1 MISKYLSIVSLSRFQ
16 IFFFEIVQCLIP
28 VGNKFVICLHIT
40 KIPNTLTKVVKR
52 NVSFSAT
59 RVHSFSGSRET
70 GHVRSRS
77 LPSAV
82 PKVVSLLSDLHTVL
96 QKCDDKEALKQTIPR
111 DVMTGV
117 QHWLIPS
124 PDDYRSSKVRIQQLS
139 QQIYCLSCMV
149 CYF

>member
-1 MISKYLSIVSLSRFQ
+1 M
-16 IFFFEIVQCLIP
+16 
-28 VGNKFVICLHIT
+28 HIT

-139 QQIYCLSCMV
+139 RLSCMV
-149 CYF
+149 CYFWNKIYNMTKVDMLLILLIWN

>member
-1 MISKYLSIVSLSRFQ
+1 MAKNAKEASDFLSEALLQ
-16 IFFFEIVQCLIP
+16 LD
-28 VGNKFVICLHIT
+28 
-40 KIPNTLTKVVKR
+40 
-52 NVSFSAT
+52 NVLSAT

-139 QQIYCLSCMV
+139 Q
-149 CYF
+149 